1 MKWAI
6 HASFLLTVK
15 SIIGYGCAARPSERK
30 ICITHSF
37 QLNSASI
44 SISRDGGFVQSY
56 LESSSGMSRSALP
69 RHGSTS
75 VSDSMLQTSDQDGAP
90 GVTSVLSRY
99 MANAASMPLPD
110 EVLERTR
117 QHLLDTVASMIS
129 GISLPPGRMGLK
141 FIESYQGAG
150 SATVVGSEIMCGPME
165 AAMVNAMLAHSDET
179 DDSHAPSQSH
189 PGCGVIPA
197 ALAAAEHYAID
208 GMHLLRAIALGYDVG
223 TRVSMT
229 LGGED
234 YQTNFHRDTHC
245 ICTTFGAGAAAA
257 CGANLNAQQ
266 MRWVLDYSA
275 QQASGIAAWQRD
287 THHVE
292 KALVFGG
299 FAARDA
305 LSTALLIHDGATGVD
320 DVFSGSDN
328 FFLAFKPEADPAGLI
343 DKLGERFEVTRTN
356 IKKWTVGSPIQ
367 AVLDALETLLQQHP
381 IKPAE
386 VKEVVVRV
394 GSGEA
399 HIVDNRDMPD
409 ISLQHMV
416 AVMITDG
423 TVTFRSAHDQARMQD
438 AAIRELRS
446 RVRLVYDDALQ
457 RLYPARVAIV
467 EIKTTGGNTYTQRVD
482 AVRGSAENPM
492 STKEVVTK
500 ARDLIGP
507 ILGAESS
514 EKLIEAIMNI
524 EKLPNV
530 RTLGPMLK
538 RAAAKPPAQ

>member
-1 MKWAI
+1 M
-6 HASFLLTVK
+6 
-15 SIIGYGCAARPSERK
+15 
-30 ICITHSF
+30 
-37 QLNSASI
+37 QLS
-44 SISRDGGFVQSY
+44 V
-56 LESSSGMSRSALP
+56 ESSNGLSRRNLLLNGLTPIREALLRQTADRSA
-69 RHGSTS
+69 GTGVISTL
-75 VSDSMLQTSDQDGAP
+75 SD
-90 GVTSVLSRY
+90 Y
-99 MANAASMPLPD
+99 MADAATRVIPD
-110 EVLERTR
+110 VAMERTK
-117 QHLLDTVASMIS
+117 QHLLDTIASMIS
-129 GISLPPGRMGLK
+129 GIDLPPGRMALK
-141 FIESYQGAG
+141 FVESYRGAG
-150 SATVVGSEIMCGPME
+150 NSTVAGCSISCGPLE
-165 AAMVNAMLAHSDET
+165 AAMANAMLAHSDET

-189 PGCGVIPA
+189 PGCGVIPS

-245 ICTTFGAGAAAA
+245 ICTIFGAGAAAA
-257 CGANLNAQQ
+257 CSANLSAQQ

-299 FAARDA
+299 FAARNA
-305 LSTALLIHDGATGVD
+305 LSTALLIHDGATGVH
-320 DVFSGSDN
+320 DVFSGPDN
-328 FFLAFKPEADPAGLI
+328 FFLAFKPGADPAGLI
-343 DKLGERFEVTRTN
+343 DKLGERYEVTRTN

-367 AVLDALETLLQQHP
+367 AVLDALEILLHRHP
-381 IKPAE
+381 IKPAQ
-386 VKEVVVRV
+386 VKEVVVRI

-416 AVMITDG
+416 AVIISDG

-438 AAIRELRS
+438 AAIRALRS

-467 EIKTTGGNTYTQRVD
+467 EVTMTDGSTYTQRVD

-492 STKEVVTK
+492 STSEVVTK
-500 ARDLIGP
+500 ARDLMSP
-507 ILGAESS
+507 ILGVQQSG
-514 EKLIEAIMNI
+514 KLIDAVMNV
-524 EKLPNV
+524 EKVSNV
-530 RTLGPMLK
+530 RTLGPMLQ
-538 RAAAKPPAQ
+538 RA

>member
-1 MKWAI
+1 MYCLRHFPSAI
-6 HASFLLTVK
+6 AGLLSHSPAPEVSLQL
-15 SIIGYGCAARPSERK
+15 SIE
-30 ICITHSF
+30 
-37 QLNSASI
+37 L
-44 SISRDGGFVQSY
+44 
-56 LESSSGMSRSALP
+56 SSGLSRRNLLRNGLTPIREAL
-69 RHGSTS
+69 RQTAYRTAGTS
-75 VSDSMLQTSDQDGAP
+75 VISTLSDYMSGAA
-90 GVTSVLSRY
+90 VR
-99 MANAASMPLPD
+99 AIPD
-110 EVLERTR
+110 EAMERTK
-117 QHLLDTVASMIS
+117 QHLLDTIASMIS
-129 GISLPPGRMGLK
+129 GIDLPPGRMAIK
-141 FIESYQGAG
+141 FVESYRGAG
-150 SATVVGSEIMCGPME
+150 NATVAGSGISCGPLE
-165 AAMVNAMLAHSDET
+165 AAMANAMLAHSDET

-245 ICTTFGAGAAAA
+245 ICTIFGAGATAA
-257 CGANLNAQQ
+257 CSANLNAQQ

-320 DVFSGSDN
+320 DVFSGADN
-328 FFLAFKPEADPAGLI
+328 FFLAFKPDADPAGLI
-343 DKLGERFEVTRTN
+343 DKLGERYEVTRTN

-367 AVLDALETLLQQHP
+367 AVLDALEILLHQHP
-381 IKPAE
+381 IKPPL
-386 VKEVVVRV
+386 VKEVVVRI

-423 TVTFRSAHDQARMQD
+423 TVTFRSAHDQARMHD
-438 AAIRELRS
+438 VAVRELRQ

-467 EIKTTGGNTYTQRVD
+467 EVTTTNGGTYMQRVD

-492 STKEVVTK
+492 STNEVVTK
-500 ARDLIGP
+500 ARDLMSP
-507 ILGAESS
+507 ILGAEHSG
-514 EKLIEAIMNI
+514 KLIDAIMNV
-524 EKLPNV
+524 EKVSDV
-530 RTLGPMLK
+530 RTLSPML
-538 RAAAKPPAQ
+538 QGYITLT

>member
-1 MKWAI
+1 MY
-6 HASFLLTVK
+6 S
-15 SIIGYGCAARPSERK
+15 SI
-30 ICITHSF
+30 
-37 QLNSASI
+37 
-44 SISRDGGFVQSY
+44 
-56 LESSSGMSRSALP
+56 ESWN
-69 RHGSTS
+69 
-75 VSDSMLQTSDQDGAP
+75 D
-90 GVTSVLSRY
+90 LSRRNLLRYGLATIRETLRQTTDQPVEPSVIATLSAY
-99 MANAASMPLPD
+99 MGNAADRLVPD
-110 EVLERTR
+110 EATERTK
-117 QHLLDTVASMIS
+117 QHLLDTIASMIS
-129 GISLPPGRMGLK
+129 GIDLPPGRMGLK
-141 FIESYQGAG
+141 FIESYRGSG
-150 SATVVGSEIMCGPME
+150 SATVAGSGVSCGPLE
-165 AAMVNAMLAHSDET
+165 AAMANAMLAHSDET

-197 ALAAAEHYAID
+197 ALAAAEHFAID
-208 GMHLLRAIALGYDVG
+208 GTHLLRAIALGYDVG

-234 YQTNFHRDTHC
+234 YQTHFHRDTHS
-245 ICTTFGAGAAAA
+245 ICTVFGAGAAAA
-257 CGANLNAQQ
+257 CAAKLNAQQ

-305 LSTALLIHDGATGVD
+305 LSTALLIHAGATGVN
-320 DVFSGSDN
+320 DVLSGPDN
-328 FFLAFKPEADPAGLI
+328 FFLAFKPEADPQGLI
-343 DKLGERFEVTRTN
+343 DKLGERYEVTRTN

-367 AVLDALETLLQQHP
+367 AVLDALELLLHEHP
-381 IKPAE
+381 VKPAD
-386 VKEVVVRV
+386 VREVVVRI

-438 AAIRELRS
+438 SGIQKLRS
-446 RVRLVYDDALQ
+446 QVRLVYDDGLQ
-457 RLYPARVAIV
+457 RLYPVRVAVV
-467 EIKTTGGNTYTQRVD
+467 EITTTDGKTYSKRVD

-500 ARDLIGP
+500 AQDLISP
-507 ILGAESS
+507 ILGTERSGR
-514 EKLIEAIMNI
+514 LIEAVLKI
-524 EKLPNV
+524 EKISNV
-530 RTLGPMLK
+530 RFLGPMLR
-538 RAAAKPPAQ
+538 RA

>member
-1 MKWAI
+1 M
-6 HASFLLTVK
+6 HS
-15 SIIGYGCAARPSERK
+15 SIR
-30 ICITHSF
+30 
-37 QLNSASI
+37 
-44 SISRDGGFVQSY
+44 
-56 LESSSGMSRSALP
+56 SSKR
-69 RHGSTS
+69 
-75 VSDSMLQTSDQDGAP
+75 
-90 GVTSVLSRY
+90 LSRRDLLRESWTPIRERVRELTGEALDANVMATLSGY
-99 MANAASMPLPD
+99 MSNAASRPIPD
-110 EVLERTR
+110 EAIERTK
-117 QHLLDTVASMIS
+117 QHLLDTIASMIS
-129 GISLPPGRMGLK
+129 GIDLPPGHMANK
-141 FIESYQGAG
+141 FIESYRGVG
-150 SATVVGSEIMCGPME
+150 SATVVGSGVNCGPVE
-165 AAMVNAMLAHSDET
+165 AAMANAMLAHSDET

-197 ALAAAEHYAID
+197 ALAAAEHYSI
-208 GMHLLRAIALGYDVG
+208 GGTHLLRAIALGYDVG

-245 ICTTFGAGAAAA
+245 ICTVFGAGAAAA
-257 CGANLNAQQ
+257 CAASLNAQQ

-320 DVFSGSDN
+320 DVFAGSDN
-328 FFLAFKPEADPAGLI
+328 FFLAFKSDADPNGLI
-343 DKLGERFEVTRTN
+343 NKLGERYEVTRTN

-367 AVLDALETLLQQHP
+367 AVLDALEIMLREHP
-381 IKPAE
+381 IKPSQ
-386 VKEVVVRV
+386 VKNVVVRI

-423 TVTFRSAHDQARMQD
+423 TVTFRSSHDQARMHD
-438 AAIRELRS
+438 SAVSELRS
-446 RVRLVYDDALQ
+446 KVRLVYDDALQ
-457 RLYPARVAIV
+457 HLYPARVAIV
-467 EIKTTGGNTYTQRVD
+467 TIATSDGKSYTQRVD

-492 STKEVVTK
+492 SANEVITK
-500 ARDLIGP
+500 AQDLMSP
-507 ILGAESS
+507 ILGAERAR
-514 EKLIEAIMNI
+514 KLIDTIMHVENI
-524 EKLPNV
+524 LNV
-530 RTLGPMLK
+530 RSLGPMLQ
-538 RAAAKPPAQ
+538 RA

>member
-1 MKWAI
+1 MQLSI
-6 HASFLLTVK
+6 ELSSCLSRRNLLRNGLTP
-15 SIIGYGCAARPSERK
+15 IRE
-30 ICITHSF
+30 
-37 QLNSASI
+37 
-44 SISRDGGFVQSY
+44 
-56 LESSSGMSRSALP
+56 AL
-69 RHGSTS
+69 RQTAYRTAGTS
-75 VSDSMLQTSDQDGAP
+75 VISTLSDYMSGAA
-90 GVTSVLSRY
+90 VR
-99 MANAASMPLPD
+99 AIPD
-110 EVLERTR
+110 EAMERTK
-117 QHLLDTVASMIS
+117 QHLLDTIASMIS
-129 GISLPPGRMGLK
+129 GIDLPPGRMAIK
-141 FIESYQGAG
+141 FVESYRGAG
-150 SATVVGSEIMCGPME
+150 NATVAGSGISCGPLE
-165 AAMVNAMLAHSDET
+165 AAMANAMLAHSDET

-245 ICTTFGAGAAAA
+245 ICTIFGAGATAA
-257 CGANLNAQQ
+257 CSANLNAQQ

-305 LSTALLIHDGATGVD
+305 LSTALLIHAGATGVD
-320 DVFSGSDN
+320 GVFSGADN
-328 FFLAFKPEADPAGLI
+328 FFLAFKPDADPAGLI
-343 DKLGERFEVTRTN
+343 DKLGERYEVTRTN

-367 AVLDALETLLQQHP
+367 AVLDALEILLHQHP
-381 IKPAE
+381 IKPPL

-416 AVMITDG
+416 AVIITDG
-423 TVTFRSAHDQARMQD
+423 TVTFRSAHDQARMQE

-446 RVRLVYDDALQ
+446 RVHLVYDDALQ

-467 EIKTTGGNTYTQRVD
+467 ELTTTDGSTYTQRVD

-492 STKEVVTK
+492 STKEIVTK
-500 ARDLIGP
+500 THDLISP
-507 ILGAESS
+507 ILGVERS
-514 EKLIEAIMNI
+514 EKLIDAVMNV
-524 EKLPNV
+524 EKCSNV
-530 RTLGPMLK
+530 RSLGPMLQ
-538 RAAAKPPAQ
+538 RA

>member
-1 MKWAI
+1 MQLSIESSNGLSRRNLLRHGLTPIRETLRQTAGQTI
-6 HASFLLTVK
+6 GPSVIASL
-15 SIIGYGCAARPSERK
+15 SEYMGNAAARP
-30 ICITHSF
+30 
-37 QLNSASI
+37 I
-44 SISRDGGFVQSY
+44 S
-56 LESSSGMSRSALP
+56 
-69 RHGSTS
+69 
-75 VSDSMLQTSDQDGAP
+75 
-90 GVTSVLSRY
+90 
-99 MANAASMPLPD
+99 D
-110 EVLERTR
+110 EAIERTK
-117 QHLLDTVASMIS
+117 QHLLDTIASMIS
-129 GISLPPGRMGLK
+129 GIDLPPGRIALK
-141 FIESYQGAG
+141 FIESYRGAG
-150 SATVVGSEIMCGPME
+150 SATVAGSGVSCGPLE
-165 AAMVNAMLAHSDET
+165 AAMANAMLAHSDET

-197 ALAAAEHYAID
+197 ALAAGQHYAID
-208 GMHLLRAIALGYDVG
+208 GTHLLRAIALGYDVG

-245 ICTTFGAGAAAA
+245 ICTVFGAGAAAA
-257 CGANLNAQQ
+257 CAANLNAQQ

-320 DVFSGSDN
+320 DVFSGADN
-328 FFLAFKPEADPAGLI
+328 FLLAFKPDADPARLI
-343 DKLGERFEVTRTN
+343 DQLGERYEVTRTN

-367 AVLDALETLLQQHP
+367 AVLDALEVLLRQHP
-381 IKPAE
+381 IKPAQ
-386 VKEVVVRV
+386 VNEVVVRI

-423 TVTFRSAHDQARMQD
+423 TVTFHSAHDQTRMQE
-438 AAIRELRS
+438 AGVRELRS
-446 RVRLVYDDALQ
+446 RVRMVYDDALQ

-467 EIKTTGGNTYTQRVD
+467 AVTTTDGGTYTQRVD

-492 STKEVVTK
+492 STEEVVTK
-500 ARDLIGP
+500 ARDLMTP
-507 ILGAESS
+507 ILGAEQSG
-514 EKLIEAIMNI
+514 KLIDAVMNV
-524 EKLPNV
+524 EKISNV
-530 RTLGPMLK
+530 RSLGPMLQ
-538 RAAAKPPAQ
+538 RA

>member
-1 MKWAI
+1 MQSSI
-6 HASFLLTVK
+6 ESSTGLSRRNLLRHGVMPIRAALRETADPADAHSVIATL
-15 SIIGYGCAARPSERK
+15 SSYMGNAAAR
-30 ICITHSF
+30 
-37 QLNSASI
+37 AI
-44 SISRDGGFVQSY
+44 S
-56 LESSSGMSRSALP
+56 
-69 RHGSTS
+69 
-75 VSDSMLQTSDQDGAP
+75 
-90 GVTSVLSRY
+90 
-99 MANAASMPLPD
+99 D
-110 EVLERTR
+110 EAIERTK
-117 QHLLDTVASMIS
+117 QHLLDTIAAMIS
-129 GISLPPGRMGLK
+129 GIDLPPGRIALK
-141 FIESYQGAG
+141 FIESYPGAG
-150 SATVVGSEIMCGPME
+150 SATVAGCGVSCGPLE
-165 AAMVNAMLAHSDET
+165 AAMAHAMLAHADET

-197 ALAAAEHYAID
+197 ALAAGEHYAID
-208 GMHLLRAIALGYDVG
+208 GAHLLRAIALGFDVG

-245 ICTTFGAGAAAA
+245 ICTVFGAGAAAA
-257 CGANLNAQQ
+257 CAAKLNEQQ

-305 LSTALLIHDGATGVD
+305 LSTALLIHDGATGVE
-320 DVFSGSDN
+320 DVFSGQDN
-328 FFLAFKPEADPAGLI
+328 FFLAFKPGADPSGLI
-343 DKLGERFEVTRTN
+343 DSLGERYEVIRTN

-367 AVLDALETLLQQHP
+367 AVLDALEILLRKHP
-381 IKPAE
+381 IKPAQ
-386 VKEVVVRV
+386 VKQVVVRI

-409 ISLQHMV
+409 ISLQHMA

-438 AAIRELRS
+438 EEIRNLRS
-446 RVRLVYDDALQ
+446 RVHLVYDDALQ

-467 EIKTTGGNTYTQRVD
+467 EVTTIDAKTYTQRVD

-492 STKEVVTK
+492 STDEVVLK
-500 ARDLIGP
+500 ARDLMSP
-507 ILGAESS
+507 ILGAERSHN
-514 EKLIEAIMNI
+514 LIDTVMNI
-524 EKLPNV
+524 EKLSSV
-530 RTLGPMLK
+530 RSLGAMLK
-538 RAAAKPPAQ
+538 RA

>member
-1 MKWAI
+1 LSPFGYIGDIVHSSMESLNNLSRRNLLRNGLTPIRETSSQTVDQA
-6 HASFLLTVK
+6 ASPNLMDTL
-15 SIIGYGCAARPSERK
+15 SDYMGNAAAR
-30 ICITHSF
+30 
-37 QLNSASI
+37 SI
-44 SISRDGGFVQSY
+44 
-56 LESSSGMSRSALP
+56 
-69 RHGSTS
+69 
-75 VSDSMLQTSDQDGAP
+75 
-90 GVTSVLSRY
+90 
-99 MANAASMPLPD
+99 PD
-110 EVLERTR
+110 EATERTK
-117 QHLLDTVASMIS
+117 QHLLDTIASMIS
-129 GISLPPGRMGLK
+129 GINLAPGQMALK
-141 FIESYQGAG
+141 FIESYRGAG
-150 SATVVGSEIMCGPME
+150 SATVAGSGLTCGPLE
-165 AAMVNAMLAHSDET
+165 AAMANAMLAHSDET

-197 ALAAAEHYAID
+197 ALAAAEHFAIS
-208 GMHLLRAIALGYDVG
+208 GTHMLRAIALGYDVG

-245 ICTTFGAGAAAA
+245 ICTVFGAGASAA
-257 CGANLNAQQ
+257 CAARLTAQQ

-320 DVFSGSDN
+320 DVFSGADN
-328 FFLAFKPEADPAGLI
+328 FFLAFKPGADPHGLI
-343 DKLGERFEVTRTN
+343 DKLGERYEVTRTN

-367 AVLDALETLLQQHP
+367 AVLDALELLLHEHP
-381 IKPAE
+381 IKPADVRE
-386 VKEVVVRV
+386 IVVRI

-423 TVTFRSAHDQARMQD
+423 TVTFRSAHDQARMQ
-438 AAIRELRS
+438 APEIRELRS
-446 RVRLVYDDALQ
+446 RVRLVYDEALQ

-467 EIKTTGGNTYTQRVD
+467 EVTMINGKTYMQRVD

-492 STKEVVTK
+492 SANEVVIK
-500 ARDLIGP
+500 AHDLMSP
-507 ILGAESS
+507 ILGAGRSKMLIDAVMNL
-514 EKLIEAIMNI
+514 EKIS
-524 EKLPNV
+524 NV
-530 RTLGPMLK
+530 RFLGPMLQ
-538 RAAAKPPAQ
+538 RA

>member
-1 MKWAI
+1 MFAMEGLEPIVFSVDRGIDHQLWLRRLGSVCTVCIRGFSAKCG
-6 HASFLLTVK
+6 SFPFVRTGGIVHL
-15 SIIGYGCAARPSERK
+15 SSE
-30 ICITHSF
+30 SP
-37 QLNSASI
+37 N
-44 SISRDGGFVQSY
+44 
-56 LESSSGMSRSALP
+56 
-69 RHGSTS
+69 
-75 VSDSMLQTSDQDGAP
+75 
-90 GVTSVLSRY
+90 VLSRRNLLRYGMTAIRETMRQTADQEAGFSVISKLSDY
-99 MANAASMPLPD
+99 MGNAASRQVSD
-110 EVLERTR
+110 EAIERTK
-117 QHLLDTVASMIS
+117 QHLLDTIASMIS
-129 GISLPPGRMGLK
+129 GLDLPPGRMALK
-141 FIESYQGAG
+141 FIESCGGPGTATVAG
-150 SATVVGSEIMCGPME
+150 SGVSCGPLE
-165 AAMVNAMLAHSDET
+165 AAMANAMLAHSDET

-197 ALAAAEHYAID
+197 ALAAGEHYAID
-208 GMHLLRAIALGYDVG
+208 GTHLLRAIALGYDVG

-234 YQTNFHRDTHC
+234 YQTNSHRDTHC
-245 ICTTFGAGAAAA
+245 ICTVFGAGASAA
-257 CGANLNAQQ
+257 CAANLNVQQ

-320 DVFSGSDN
+320 DVFSGADN
-328 FFLAFKPEADPAGLI
+328 FFLAFNPVADPQGLI
-343 DKLGERFEVTRTN
+343 DKLGERYEVTRTN

-367 AVLDALETLLQQHP
+367 AVLDALEIMLRKQP
-381 IKPAE
+381 MKPPRIKE
-386 VKEVVVRV
+386 IVVRI

-399 HIVDNRDMPD
+399 HIVDSRDMPD

-438 AAIRELRS
+438 PEVGDLRS
-446 RVRLVYDDALQ
+446 RVRLVYDQALQ

-467 EIKTTGGNTYTQRVD
+467 EITTTDGKTYTQRVD

-492 STKEVVTK
+492 SANEVETK
-500 ARDLIGP
+500 AHDLMSP
-507 ILGAESS
+507 ILGARRS
-514 EKLIEAIMNI
+514 KILIDAIMNVERI
-524 EKLPNV
+524 ICF
-530 RTLGPMLK
+530 LGRPC
-538 RAAAKPPAQ
+538 RFEQQR

>member
-1 MKWAI
+1 MQLSIESSKGL
-6 HASFLLTVK
+6 SRRNLLRNGLTTIREVLRQTADQAVGTGVIATL
-15 SIIGYGCAARPSERK
+15 SDYMGNAAAR
-30 ICITHSF
+30 
-37 QLNSASI
+37 
-44 SISRDGGFVQSY
+44 
-56 LESSSGMSRSALP
+56 
-69 RHGSTS
+69 ST
-75 VSDSMLQTSDQDGAP
+75 
-90 GVTSVLSRY
+90 
-99 MANAASMPLPD
+99 PD
-110 EVLERTR
+110 EAMQRTK
-117 QHLLDTVASMIS
+117 QHLLDTIASMIS
-129 GISLPPGRMGLK
+129 GIDLPPGRMATK
-141 FIESYQGAG
+141 FVESYRGAG
-150 SATVVGSEIMCGPME
+150 NATVAGCGISCGPLE
-165 AAMVNAMLAHSDET
+165 AAMANAMLAHSDET

-208 GMHLLRAIALGYDVG
+208 GMHLLHAIALGYDVG
-223 TRVSMT
+223 TRVSRT

-245 ICTTFGAGAAAA
+245 ICTIFGAGAAAA
-257 CGANLNAQQ
+257 CSANLSAQQ

-305 LSTALLIHDGATGVD
+305 LSTALLIHDGATGVED
-320 DVFSGSDN
+320 IFSGADN
-328 FFLAFKPEADPAGLI
+328 FFLAFKPDADPAGLI
-343 DKLGERFEVTRTN
+343 DKLGERYEVTRTN

-367 AVLDALETLLQQHP
+367 AVLDALEILLHRHP
-381 IKPAE
+381 IKPAQ
-386 VKEVVVRV
+386 VKEVVVRI

-438 AAIRELRS
+438 VAIRALRS

-467 EIKTTGGNTYTQRVD
+467 EVATTDGSTYTQRVD

-492 STKEVVTK
+492 STNEVVTK
-500 ARDLIGP
+500 ARDLMSP
-507 ILGAESS
+507 ILGAEPT
-514 EKLIEAIMNI
+514 EKLIDAVMNV
-524 EKLPNV
+524 EKVSNV
-530 RTLGPMLK
+530 RTLGPMLQ
-538 RAAAKPPAQ
+538 RA

>member
-1 MKWAI
+1 M
-6 HASFLLTVK
+6 HL
-15 SIIGYGCAARPSERK
+15 SI
-30 ICITHSF
+30 
-37 QLNSASI
+37 
-44 SISRDGGFVQSY
+44 
-56 LESSSGMSRSALP
+56 ESSNGLSRRNLLRKGLTPIREAL
-69 RHGSTS
+69 RQTTDRTSETS
-75 VSDSMLQTSDQDGAP
+75 VMSTLSD
-90 GVTSVLSRY
+90 Y
-99 MANAASMPLPD
+99 MGNAATRAIPD
-110 EVLERTR
+110 EAIERTK
-117 QHLLDTVASMIS
+117 QHLLDTIASMIS
-129 GISLPPGRMGLK
+129 GIDLAPGRMALK
-141 FIESYQGAG
+141 FIESYQSAG
-150 SATVVGSEIMCGPME
+150 SSTVAGSGVKCGPLE
-165 AAMVNAMLAHSDET
+165 AAMANAMLAHSDET

-208 GMHLLRAIALGYDVG
+208 GMHMLRAIALGYDVG
-223 TRVSMT
+223 ARVSMT

-245 ICTTFGAGAAAA
+245 ISTTFGAGAAAA
-257 CGANLNAQQ
+257 CAAKLNAQQ

-299 FAARDA
+299 FSARDA

-320 DVFSGSDN
+320 DVFSGADN
-328 FFLAFKPEADPAGLI
+328 FFLAFRPDADPVGLI
-343 DKLGERFEVTRTN
+343 DKLGERYEVTRTN

-367 AVLDALETLLQQHP
+367 AVLDALDVLLNQHP
-381 IKPAE
+381 IRPAQ
-386 VKEVVVRV
+386 VKEVVVRI

-399 HIVDNRDMPD
+399 HIVDNREMPD
-409 ISLQHMV
+409 ISVQHMV

-438 AAIRELRS
+438 PGVRELRS

-467 EIKTTGGNTYTQRVD
+467 EVTTTDGSTYTQRVD

-500 ARDLIGP
+500 ARDLMSP
-507 ILGAESS
+507 LLGAERSR
-514 EKLIEAIMNI
+514 KLIDAVMNV
-524 EKLPNV
+524 ENV
-530 RTLGPMLK
+530 ADVRSLGPMLQ
-538 RAAAKPPAQ
+538 RT